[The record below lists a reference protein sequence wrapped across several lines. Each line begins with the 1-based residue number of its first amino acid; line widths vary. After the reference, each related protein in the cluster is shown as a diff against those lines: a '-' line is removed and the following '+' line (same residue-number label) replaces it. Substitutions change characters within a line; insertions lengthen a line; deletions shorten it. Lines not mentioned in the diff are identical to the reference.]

1 MKDPFINVVVLQFQF
16 VMVAAQLKQNGN
28 KTEIKHE
35 SENAKTAVKSFN
47 YFINDVFHIDCAQK
61 RFSVLFHVLYYERN
75 KTISVD
81 SKRNLWLPCYFT
93 LRKSA
98 PVFDHVCLQ
107 PKAQRQHQPRAEFY
121 ILFVFRLYILF
132 LFSITCILCFL
143 KLNWISLI

>member
-61 RFSVLFHVLYYERN
+61 RFSVLFHVLYDERN

-81 SKRNLWLPCYFT
+81 SKRNL
-93 LRKSA
+93 
-98 PVFDHVCLQ
+98 
-107 PKAQRQHQPRAEFY
+107 
-121 ILFVFRLYILF
+121 
-132 LFSITCILCFL
+132 
-143 KLNWISLI
+143 